1 MLSNLVL
8 VAAMIGQ
15 TTNDGSKE
23 GPVLSEWAKQAQA
36 RALAELRA
44 NEPAIKARLAAYHE
58 QDYERLERENQRLM
72 DRIEAVNI
80 ATGRVWSVTS
90 GSMRQMVYQY
100 QEPWASHS
108 FASVPPAGN
117 STTSDL
123 QDKPSLEDLRRT
135 NFLLQGH
142 LRDSR
147 DLNRQAV
154 QLYNVQRADQYQRAS
169 QYSRATCTPSRSTY
183 FRRPVEWAANPLPT
197 YYLRVGDSRMGKSE
211 EDRRSEEEQSFKEH
225 DR

>member
-1 MLSNLVL
+1 MLSNMVL
-8 VAAMIGQ
+8 MAVMIGQ
-15 TTNDGSKE
+15 TAADGPRVS
-23 GPVLSEWAKQAQA
+23 PVLSEWANRA
-36 RALAELRA
+36 RDLAELRA
-44 NEPAIKARLAAYHE
+44 SEAAIKARLAAYHE
-58 QDYERLERENQRLM
+58 QEYERLERENQRLM

-108 FASVPPAGN
+108 FASVPPTGN
-117 STTSDL
+117 PTTSGP
-123 QDKPSLEDLRRT
+123 QDKPSLEELRRA

-183 FRRPVEWAANPLPT
+183 FRRPVEWTANPVPM

-211 EDRRSEEEQSFKEH
+211 EDRRSEEEQFYKEH
-225 DR
+225 DRP